1 MDDRQIQSK
10 LMGLAAQEQTLRE
23 RALAAVAS
31 NDDLILHLGVTEA
44 AMDLIVLLQQSPR
57 DAGDQDKAALTLLS
71 MRLFNS
77 LGSSLTLMLTGYYQS
92 SAMVLRDVHE
102 TIFLLDYLLTD
113 PARVTRWR
121 SCTPKERDREFKQV
135 NIRTELDARDGFT
148 SMKRAEQYKM
158 FCSLASHPT
167 PDGFA
172 MLRPKRPGSG
182 RRSFLRCERLAGD
195 GLGNGQARCSG
206 RRARRQPASERL
218 ASRSG
223 TARGDAGAQ
232 PAMARALLHTMTA
245 SQ

>member
-23 RALAAVAS
+23 RALAAVAA

-92 SAMVLRDVHE
+92 SAMVLRDVLE

-113 PARVTRWR
+113 PARVSRWR

-172 MLRPKRPGSG
+172 MLRPKDMGAVVGPFFDASALQATASEMGKLAVQVGGHVASQLPKGWRPGLEP
-182 RRSFLRCERLAGD
+182 RAAMLA
-195 GLGNGQARCSG
+195 LSQQWLARFY
-206 RRARRQPASERL
+206 
-218 ASRSG
+218 
-223 TARGDAGAQ
+223 AQ
-232 PAMARALLHTMTA
+232 
-245 SQ
+245 